1 MMLGIMKL
9 IRSLLTSL
17 LISAV
22 TACVVMAGC
31 TASPPK
37 ENPDQIKEK
46 TAEAT
51 AALKRN
57 ATAVAEGMREG
68 WNRDKPADLN
78 SATKEQL
85 LSLPGMNST
94 QANRIIAG
102 RPYQDPQ
109 ELVTRHL
116 MTQSQY
122 DQVARRIT
130 VKH

>member
-1 MMLGIMKL
+1 
-9 IRSLLTSL
+9 
-17 LISAV
+17 
-22 TACVVMAGC
+22 
-31 TASPPK
+31 
-37 ENPDQIKEK
+37 
-46 TAEAT
+46 
-51 AALKRN
+51 
-57 ATAVAEGMREG
+57 
-68 WNRDKPADLN
+68 LN

-85 LSLPGMNST
+85 LSLLGMNST

-122 DQVARRIT
+122 DQIARRIT